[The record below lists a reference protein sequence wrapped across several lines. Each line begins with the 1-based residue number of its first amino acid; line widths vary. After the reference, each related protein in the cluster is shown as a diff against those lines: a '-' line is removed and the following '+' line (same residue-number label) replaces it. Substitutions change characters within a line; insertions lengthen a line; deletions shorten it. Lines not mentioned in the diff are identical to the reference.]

1 MIDITKKQYV
11 ISAIKR
17 NLPQM
22 KEILLPNDIYLYI
35 GAQLSTQYIY
45 NANGDQYILLGN
57 AFHTKERNTSI
68 SEVTK
73 LYSGNDINDLVNS
86 WTGRWI
92 LITPK
97 EIQIDACG
105 LMSAFYVLGN
115 EWCISSSLAIMSK
128 ITGVK
133 SKRQVADQ
141 GITWQI
147 LPYTLV
153 DGVMALLCTQKF
165 TLQNKNLSVAFN
177 QWIIDY
183 RNLTTIEKSKRI
195 GEILQNGICN
205 IEYKSN
211 RKIWIALTSGKDSRL
226 VFASALKAG
235 VKFKTF
241 TLDYDYISNS
251 DRKIPIVI
259 TKDYGIEHQ
268 YIKTK
273 KLNKE
278 LEKKYKTFCAGNSLG
293 TDMEFYAKGQF
304 SKIPSDSIVIRGAI
318 FEAGQKYGRSIACS
332 DIDSFKKEIKIYYKN
347 SFNNKM
353 QSQAFENW
361 MQYVE
366 NNPIEF
372 IDIRDRM
379 YIEQRVGGWASAI
392 EQALDIIDWCSI
404 HIANCRELVSLLL
417 SATEEERNNL
427 SLSFEPIKNMV
438 PPLHSYP
445 YNKSTIIDKV
455 NLIIKTLKS
464 PNKLREYMF
473 HKVNKLFKQ

>member
-22 KEILLPNDIYLYI
+22 KEIVLPNDIYLYI

-165 TLQNKNLSVAFN
+165 TLQNKNLSVVFN

-205 IEYKSN
+205 IECISN
-211 RKIWIALTSGKDSRL
+211 RKIWIALTAGKDSRL
-226 VFASALKAG
+226 TLASALSSNI
-235 VKFKTF
+235 KFYSF
-241 TLDYDYISNS
+241 TLEHDNISTCDKKIPHKIAKELGFKHLLIRQKQTNNDKEQEYQQFCNSNS
-251 DRKIPIVI
+251 F
-259 TKDYGIEHQ
+259 GID
-268 YIKTK
+268 IK
-273 KLNKE
+273 
-278 LEKKYKTFCAGNSLG
+278 
-293 TDMEFYAKGQF
+293 FYAKQQF
-304 SKIPSDSIVIRGAI
+304 DQIPTDSIIIRSGI
-318 FEAGQKYGRSIACS
+318 FEAAQKYGRSIT
-332 DIDSFKKEIKIYYKN
+332 DSNRNNFEKNMKRYYKS
-347 SFNNKM
+347 SFEDKVQM
-353 QSQAFENW
+353 IAFNEWLEYTKSN
-361 MQYVE
+361 E
-366 NNPIEF
+366 IDF

-379 YIEQRVGGWASAI
+379 YIEQRVGGWAAGI
-392 EQALDIIDWCSI
+392 EQALCINDWDSI
-404 HIANCRELVSLLL
+404 QIANCRELVSLLL
-417 SATEEERNNL
+417 SATEDERNNL

>member
-165 TLQNKNLSVAFN
+165 TLQNKNLSVVFN

-195 GEILQNGICN
+195 
-205 IEYKSN
+205 
-211 RKIWIALTSGKDSRL
+211 
-226 VFASALKAG
+226 V
-235 VKFKTF
+235 
-241 TLDYDYISNS
+241 
-251 DRKIPIVI
+251 
-259 TKDYGIEHQ
+259 
-268 YIKTK
+268 
-273 KLNKE
+273 
-278 LEKKYKTFCAGNSLG
+278 
-293 TDMEFYAKGQF
+293 
-304 SKIPSDSIVIRGAI
+304 
-318 FEAGQKYGRSIACS
+318 
-332 DIDSFKKEIKIYYKN
+332 
-347 SFNNKM
+347 
-353 QSQAFENW
+353 
-361 MQYVE
+361 
-366 NNPIEF
+366 
-372 IDIRDRM
+372 
-379 YIEQRVGGWASAI
+379 
-392 EQALDIIDWCSI
+392 
-404 HIANCRELVSLLL
+404 
-417 SATEEERNNL
+417 
-427 SLSFEPIKNMV
+427 
-438 PPLHSYP
+438 
-445 YNKSTIIDKV
+445 
-455 NLIIKTLKS
+455 
-464 PNKLREYMF
+464 
-473 HKVNKLFKQ
+473 